1 MWPND
6 LGTRPYEIGQGDKVV
21 RVDWAPGS
29 VFSPPTNWFHQHFNT
44 GADAALQLA
53 LRCGSHKFPLGIRV
67 AAIRAGVYTS
77 VKQGGTLIEYDDEDP
92 EIRRCYEAELQR
104 KGIAPDMNYDCA
116 ANDD

>member
-1 MWPND
+1 
-6 LGTRPYEIGQGDKVV
+6 
-21 RVDWAPGS
+21 

-92 EIRRCYEAELQR
+92 AIRRSYEAELQR